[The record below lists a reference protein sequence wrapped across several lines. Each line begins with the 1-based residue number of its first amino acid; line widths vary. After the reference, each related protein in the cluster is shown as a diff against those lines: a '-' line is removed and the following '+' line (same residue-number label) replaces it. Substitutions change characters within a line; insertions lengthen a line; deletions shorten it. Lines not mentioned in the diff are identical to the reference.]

1 MSQISSGGFLCTYVS
16 VGVLCANFP
25 LGVFHVLTLPQW
37 CTPWYQHSDNGLA
50 WNTPLVMLTDFV
62 FEEMEEQK
70 EEEHFGYFK

>member
-1 MSQISSGGFLCTYVS
+1 MSQISLGGFLCTYVS
-16 VGVLCANFP
+16 FGVLCADFP
-25 LGVFHVLTLPQW
+25 LMVYHMLALPQW
-37 CTPWYQHSDNGLA
+37 WKLWYQHPDNGLA